1 VRLLVSKNY
10 FKSEKIFLIN
20 MNSKGLAVIV
30 LAAGKGTRMK
40 SSIAKVLHPIKNQPL
55 LYYVLESLVPL
66 NPDFS
71 VLVVGFQSAVVKES
85 FSNRGLIFVEQ
96 KEQLGTGHAAQQAKL
111 ALHDFSGDV
120 LVVCGD
126 MPLIKSQT
134 LVDLVTR
141 HREKKSACTVL
152 TLKSSVKK
160 DFGLVI
166 RDEQGSVSKI
176 VECKDAS
183 EDEKKVDEFNSGVY
197 CFDKH
202 LFLKALDEIDNNN
215 IQKEYYLT
223 DTIEYIVNNG
233 FLVESLQIR
242 DNTQLLG
249 INTQED
255 LSLAEKI
262 LMGETK
268 SS

>member
-1 VRLLVSKNY
+1 
-10 FKSEKIFLIN
+10 
-20 MNSKGLAVIV
+20 MNSKALAVVV

-40 SSIAKVLHPIKNQPL
+40 SPLAKVLQPLKNQPL

-71 VLVVGFQSAVVKES
+71 VLVVGFQS
-85 FSNRGLIFVEQ
+85 
-96 KEQLGTGHAAQQAKL
+96 LGTGHAAQQAEL

-134 LVDLVTR
+134 LIDLIGR
-141 HREKKSACTVL
+141 HREKKSVCTVL
-152 TLKSSVKK
+152 TLKSSEKK
-160 DFGLVI
+160 EFGLVI
-166 RDEQGSVSKI
+166 RDDQGSVSKI
-176 VECKDAS
+176 VEYKDAS

-197 CFDKH
+197 CFDKY
-202 LFLKALDEIDNNN
+202 LFSKALDSIGNNN
-215 IQKEYYLT
+215 VQKEYYLT
-223 DTIEYIVNNG
+223 DTIQYIVSSG
-233 FLVESLQIR
+233 FIVETVQIT
-242 DNTQLLG
+242 DTIQLLG

-262 LMGETK
+262 LMRETG
-268 SS
+268 SF

>member
-1 VRLLVSKNY
+1 
-10 FKSEKIFLIN
+10 

-40 SSIAKVLHPIKNQPL
+40 SSIAKVLHPLKNQPL

-111 ALHDFSGDV
+111 ALHDFTGDV

-152 TLKSSVKK
+152 TLKSSEKK

-202 LFLKALDEIDNNN
+202 LFLKALDEIGNNN

>member
-1 VRLLVSKNY
+1 
-10 FKSEKIFLIN
+10 
-20 MNSKGLAVIV
+20 MNSKALAVVV

-40 SSIAKVLHPIKNQPL
+40 SPLAKVLQSLKNQPL

-71 VLVVGFQSAVVKES
+71 VLVVGFQSRTVKKS
-85 FSNRGLIFVEQ
+85 FSDRGLIFVEQ
-96 KEQLGTGHAAQQAKL
+96 KEQLGTGHAAQQAEL

-134 LVDLVTR
+134 LIDLISR
-141 HREKKSACTVL
+141 HREKKSVCTVL
-152 TLKSSVKK
+152 TLKSSEKK
-160 DFGLVI
+160 EFGLVI
-166 RDEQGSVSKI
+166 RDDQGSVSKI
-176 VECKDAS
+176 VEYKDAS

-197 CFDKH
+197 CFDKY
-202 LFLKALDEIDNNN
+202 LFLKALDSIGNNN
-215 IQKEYYLT
+215 VQKEYYLT
-223 DTIEYIVNNG
+223 DTIQYIVSSG
-233 FLVESLQIR
+233 FIVETVQIT
-242 DNTQLLG
+242 DTIQLLG

-262 LMGETK
+262 LMRETG
-268 SS
+268 SF

>member
-1 VRLLVSKNY
+1 
-10 FKSEKIFLIN
+10 
-20 MNSKGLAVIV
+20 MNSKALAVVV

-40 SSIAKVLHPIKNQPL
+40 SPLAKVLQPLKNQPL

-71 VLVVGFQSAVVKES
+71 VLVVGFQSRTVKKS
-85 FSNRGLIFVEQ
+85 FSDRGLIFVEQ

-134 LVDLVTR
+134 LIDLIDR
-141 HREKKSACTVL
+141 HREKKSVCTVL
-152 TLKSSVKK
+152 TLKSSEKK
-160 DFGLVI
+160 EFGLVI
-166 RDEQGSVSKI
+166 RDDQGSVSKI
-176 VECKDAS
+176 VEYKDAS
-183 EDEKKVDEFNSGVY
+183 ADEKKVDEFNSGVY
-197 CFDKH
+197 CFDKN
-202 LFLKALDEIDNNN
+202 LFSKALDSIGNNN
-215 IQKEYYLT
+215 VQKEYYLT
-223 DTIEYIVNNG
+223 DTIQYIVSSG
-233 FLVESLQIR
+233 FIVETVQIT
-242 DNTQLLG
+242 DTIQLLG

-262 LMGETK
+262 LMRETG
-268 SS
+268 SF

>member
-1 VRLLVSKNY
+1 
-10 FKSEKIFLIN
+10 

-183 EDEKKVDEFNSGVY
+183 EDEKKVDELNSGVY

-202 LFLKALDEIDNNN
+202 LFLKALGEVGNNN

>member
-1 VRLLVSKNY
+1 
-10 FKSEKIFLIN
+10 
-20 MNSKGLAVIV
+20 MNSKSLAVIV

-152 TLKSSVKK
+152 TLKSSEKK

-202 LFLKALDEIDNNN
+202 LFLKALGEVGNNN

>member
-1 VRLLVSKNY
+1 
-10 FKSEKIFLIN
+10 
-20 MNSKGLAVIV
+20 MNSKSLAVIV

-152 TLKSSVKK
+152 TLKSSEKK